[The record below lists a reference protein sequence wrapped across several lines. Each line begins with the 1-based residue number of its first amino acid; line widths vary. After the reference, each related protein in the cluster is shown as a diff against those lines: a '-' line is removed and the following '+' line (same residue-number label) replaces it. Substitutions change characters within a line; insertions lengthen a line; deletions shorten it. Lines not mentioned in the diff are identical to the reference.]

1 MDDLKKKEQAKDKTP
16 AQSPSIK
23 DVAPASK
30 SAVPGAENPT
40 PQASVLPEAAI
51 ADKANPV
58 TAAKLSL
65 PDAKDI
71 IPSSKNAASEAGKEA
86 PVIDAQQVKDIVSVP
101 QNPKEVP
108 KRDSEANWSFSTV
121 GQNVQ
126 DTANA
131 DNADLLELSRQLG
144 TPTRR

>member
-1 MDDLKKKEQAKDKTP
+1 MKKEQTKDKIKAP
-16 AQSPSIK
+16 AQAPPIK
-23 DVAPASK
+23 GVVPASK
-30 SAVPGAENPT
+30 SGIPSAANPL
-40 PQASVLPEAAI
+40 QAPVLPEAAE
-51 ADKANPV
+51 ANKV
-58 TAAKLSL
+58 NSATAAKLSL

-71 IPSSKNAASEAGKEA
+71 IPASKNVVPEAGKEA
-86 PVIDAQQVKDIVSVP
+86 PVIDAKQVKDIVTVP

-144 TPTRR
+144 TPT